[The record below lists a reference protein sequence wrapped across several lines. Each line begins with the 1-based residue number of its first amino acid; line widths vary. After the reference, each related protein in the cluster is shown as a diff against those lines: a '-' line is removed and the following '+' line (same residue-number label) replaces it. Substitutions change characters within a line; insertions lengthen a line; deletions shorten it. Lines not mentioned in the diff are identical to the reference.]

1 MIHNIADITGN
12 GTALPLVAGG
22 VRTPAN
28 WVLIVA
34 PAANASSVRFGD
46 STTSSTSGVV
56 IPKGTSLLTPATSNA
71 ESLDLSQLYVLVAN
85 SDTVSVI
92 YGKT

>member
-12 GTALPLVAGG
+12 GTALPLIGSG
-22 VRTPAN
+22 VRTAAN
-28 WVLIVA
+28 WVMIVN
-34 PAANASSVRFGD
+34 PAANGSSVRFGD
-46 STTSSTSGVV
+46 STTSSTSGAL
-56 IPKGTSLLTPATSNA
+56 IPKGTSLVTPATSNA
-71 ESLDLSQLYVLVAN
+71 ESLDLSQLYVFVAN